1 MTEFGVAPVPVEE
14 DVEFVL
20 DVLGPVLVVSG
31 VELVVVV

>member
-1 MTEFGVAPVPVEE
+1 VEE